1 MLDTPHNEAH
11 GITVMVASCKLLS
24 LFSSIINMDKMPP
37 AQAAADTSCME
48 HVANAVGDD
57 SPMAVPATR
66 EGLPA
71 YAPWEERPVIPEE
84 SPTGPELLKF
94 LSLKAGQNKVPEIG
108 DYYQVRPR
116 SQQLKLPICY
126 EYNLDDTCPNN
137 GFYPFHEL
145 APHQILGPAI
155 CVDVWKKR
163 AMGRHCDNG
172 A

>member
-1 MLDTPHNEAH
+1 
-11 GITVMVASCKLLS
+11 
-24 LFSSIINMDKMPP
+24 
-37 AQAAADTSCME
+37 ME

-57 SPMAVPATR
+57 SHMAVPATR

-71 YAPWEERPVIPEE
+71 YAPWEERPIIPDNI
-84 SPTGPELLKF
+84 PTGPELLEF

-116 SQQLKLPICY
+116 SQLIKLPLCL

-145 APHQILGPAI
+145 APHQIFGPVI
-155 CVDVWKKR
+155 CVDVWKEGDGQALR
-163 AMGRHCDNG
+163 
-172 A
+172 